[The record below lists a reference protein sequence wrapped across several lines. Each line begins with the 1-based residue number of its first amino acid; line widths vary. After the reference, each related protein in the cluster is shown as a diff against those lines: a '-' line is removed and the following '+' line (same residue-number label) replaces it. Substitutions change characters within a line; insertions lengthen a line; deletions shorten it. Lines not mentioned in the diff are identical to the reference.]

1 MKSARRVALVASLFV
16 LAVTALFAVA
26 APTQPTNL
34 RNAAAKPVATPAA
47 PAAIRATRPATG
59 DDRLDAIAAMVND
72 EAVLASDVEEQLYLY
87 LQRAQARPD
96 SAQVD
101 TLRRQVLDQL
111 IDEKLVLA
119 EAKRQAVVVPDADI
133 TKQVDQAVNDVKQRL
148 GSDAAFAQQLQAEN
162 LTEARLREKYRAEVQ
177 RNLLAKRLVDK
188 TFTRKP
194 VPQAEAEAY
203 FSAHRDRFP
212 KVPGELRLSVIQIP
226 PTPDSLALL
235 QGKAKAEALRRRI
248 VAGEKFAK
256 VAADASDDPGS
267 AKSGGDLGFFMPGQ
281 MEPAIEAASFSQPLH
296 LVSKP
301 IRSAYGWHLVEPL
314 ERDTVKTVSG
324 RDSVN
329 AKGAP
334 VLEAH
339 ARHILVKVV
348 PSEKDIARSQAL
360 AERVRAEAARGANF
374 GTLVRRYSQYD
385 APTGP
390 DGDVGFVSLG
400 TLQPSIRAG
409 LDSLEVGQV
418 SEVLTNQA
426 GFNIFKLTDRH
437 PEREYTIEEIKGE
450 LPDAVAQVQFRE
462 KYDAWLKS
470 LRAKAQIEYRDL

>member
-1 MKSARRVALVASLFV
+1 MKSARRVALVAPLLV
-16 LAVTALFAVA
+16 LAASALFAVA
-26 APTQPTNL
+26 APTKPTT
-34 RNAAAKPVATPAA
+34 AAAKPAAAAPKPAA
-47 PAAIRATRPATG
+47 KSAPAPPD

-111 IDEKLVLA
+111 IDEKILLA
-119 EAKRQAVVVPDADI
+119 EATRLAIVVPNAD
-133 TKQVDQAVNDVKQRL
+133 VDELIERAINEKKEQM
-148 GSDAAFAQQLQAEN
+148 GGEAAFARQLKTEN
-162 LTEARLREKYRAEVQ
+162 LTEARLRETYREQ
-177 RNLLAKRLVDK
+177 FLRNLKAKRLVEK
-188 TFTRKP
+188 TFPRKR

-203 FSAHRDRFP
+203 FTANKDKFP

-235 QGKAKAEALRRRI
+235 QGQAKAEAMRKRI
-248 VAGEKFAK
+248 LAGEKFAK
-256 VAADASDDPGS
+256 VAADASEDPSS
-267 AKSGGDLGFFMPGQ
+267 AKSGGDLGFFMQGQ
-281 MEPAIEAASFSQPLH
+281 MEPSIETAAFSMPLNQ
-296 LVSKP
+296 VSKP
-301 IRSAYGWHLVEPL
+301 IRSAYGWHLVEAL
-314 ERDTVKTVSG
+314 ERDTVKTVAG
-324 RDSVN
+324 KDSLD

-339 ARHILVKVV
+339 ARHILVKVT
-348 PSEKDIARSQAL
+348 PTEKDVARTQAL
-360 AERVRAEAARGANF
+360 AERVRAEAAKGTNF

-385 APTGP
+385 GATGA

-400 TLQPSIRAG
+400 TLQPHIRAG
-409 LDSLEVGQV
+409 LDSLEIGQV
-418 SEVLTNQA
+418 SAVLTNQA

-437 PEREYTIEEIKGE
+437 PERDYTVEEIKAE

-462 KYDAWLKS
+462 KYDAWLKT

>member
-1 MKSARRVALVASLFV
+1 MKSAARVALVAPLLV
-16 LAVTALFAVA
+16 LAASALLAVA
-26 APTQPTNL
+26 APTKPTT
-34 RNAAAKPVATPAA
+34 AAAKPAA
-47 PAAIRATRPATG
+47 AAARPATTPSVPD

-87 LQRAQARPD
+87 LQRAQIRPD
-96 SAQVD
+96 SAAVD

-119 EAKRQAVVVPDADI
+119 EAKRQAVTVPDADI

-148 GSDAAFAQQLQAEN
+148 GSEAAFAQQLQAEN
-162 LTEARLREKYRAEVQ
+162 LTEARLREKYKAEVQ
-177 RNLLAKRLVDK
+177 RNMVAQRLVQK
-188 TFTRKP
+188 TFPRKP
-194 VPQAEAEAY
+194 VPQVEAETY
-203 FSAHRDRFP
+203 FNTHKDKFP

-226 PTPDSLALL
+226 PTPDSMALL
-235 QGKAKAEALRRRI
+235 QGQAKAEALRKRI

-256 VAADASDDPGS
+256 VAADASEDPSS

-281 MEPAIEAASFSQPLH
+281 MEPAIEAAAFSQPLH
-296 LVSKP
+296 QVSKP
-301 IRSAYGWHLVEPL
+301 IRSAYGWHLVEAL
-314 ERDTVKTVSG
+314 ERDTVKAMTG
-324 RDSVN
+324 RDSLD
-329 AKGAP
+329 AAGKP

-339 ARHILVKVV
+339 ARHILIKVA
-348 PSEKDIARSQAL
+348 PTEQDIARTKAL
-360 AERVRAEAARGANF
+360 AERVRNEAAKGTNF

-385 APTGP
+385 GATGA

-400 TLQPSIRAG
+400 TLQPHIRAG

-418 SEVLTNQA
+418 SAVLTNQA
-426 GFNIFKLTDRH
+426 GFNIFKITDRH
-437 PEREYTIEEIKGE
+437 PERDYTVEEIKGE
-450 LPDAVAQVQFRE
+450 LPEAVAQVQFRE

>member
-1 MKSARRVALVASLFV
+1 MKSARRVALVAPLLV
-16 LAVTALFAVA
+16 LAVTSLF
-26 APTQPTNL
+26 
-34 RNAAAKPVATPAA
+34 AA
-47 PAAIRATRPATG
+47 PAPTKPTTTVAKPAAAPSAPAPDRRARPATG

-87 LQRAQARPD
+87 MQRAQVRPD

-119 EAKRQAVVVPDADI
+119 EAKRQGIVVPDADV

-148 GSDAAFAQQLQAEN
+148 GSEAAFAQQLQSEN
-162 LTEARLREKYRAEVQ
+162 LTEARLREKYKAEVQ
-177 RNLLAKRLVDK
+177 RNLLAQRLVQK
-188 TFTRKP
+188 TFPRKP
-194 VPQAEAEAY
+194 VPLPEAEAF

-226 PTPDSLALL
+226 PSPDSLAVQ
-235 QGKAKAEALRRRI
+235 QGRAKAEGLRKRI
-248 VAGEKFAK
+248 LAGEKFAK

-281 MEPAIEAASFSQPLH
+281 MEPAIEAASLTLPLH
-296 LVSKP
+296 QVSKP
-301 IRSAYGWHLVEPL
+301 IRSAYGWHLVEAL
-314 ERDTVKTVSG
+314 ERDTVRTIAGK
-324 RDSVN
+324 DSLN

-339 ARHILVKVV
+339 ARHILVKVA
-348 PSEKDIARSQAL
+348 PTEKDIARSQAL
-360 AERVRAEAARGANF
+360 AERVRSEATKGTNF
-374 GTLVRRYSQYD
+374 GALVRRYSQYD

-400 TLQPSIRAG
+400 TLQPNIRAG

-437 PEREYTIEEIKGE
+437 PEREYTVEEIKNE
-450 LPDAVAQVQFRE
+450 LPDAVAQIQFRE